1 MRTILHILTRSE
13 DELVREIIRAQQ
25 SLPQVTV
32 VVVDLTK
39 TEPDYNELVDRI
51 FAAGSVGV
59 W

>member
-1 MRTILHILTRSE
+1 MRTILHILTRPQ

-32 VVVDLTK
+32 VAVDLTN

-51 FAAGSVGV
+51 FAATSVGV